1 MKKAKHRLSEKSIR
15 RKAYLY
21 SCDSIPS
28 ILIET
33 IIKKMPPGY
42 LGNSPDERIK
52 NIAKK
57 LKRFL
62 TEVRIKLPNMSILE
76 WYEISL
82 VCFNE
87 SSNKVIE
94 SIENSET
101 KTWIECKSKFQNS
114 LKDSLKFA
122 VNVIESVKKKRKRYE
137 VF

>member
-1 MKKAKHRLSEKSIR
+1 MNE
-15 RKAYLY
+15 
-21 SCDSIPS
+21 
-28 ILIET
+28 
-33 IIKKMPPGY
+33 
-42 LGNSPDERIK
+42 
-52 NIAKK
+52 K